1 MVLVPPLR
9 ISLRNF
15 EIGEENIM
23 VREKKIYIN
32 IRKSQWLIGK
42 KCMHIF
48 KFINDGMIFAK
59 DGIIWII

>member
-23 VREKKIYIN
+23 VREKKFISISEN
-32 IRKSQWLIGK
+32 QNDWLEK
-42 KCMHIF
+42 NVH
-48 KFINDGMIFAK
+48 INDGMIFAK

>member
-23 VREKKIYIN
+23 VREKKFISISEN
-32 IRKSQWLIGK
+32 HNDWLEK
-42 KCMHIF
+42 NVH
-48 KFINDGMIFAK
+48 INDGMILPRMA
-59 DGIIWII
+59 